1 MSKIPAGG
9 KFEVLLPFLGSL
21 LAAALGGRGGLRAG
35 SQAGSRG
42 PGTAP
47 GEPLGGPPGGLGGL
61 RMVFK
66 LEIPGSYKSGPPS

>member
-1 MSKIPAGG
+1 M
-9 KFEVLLPFLGSL
+9 LPFLGSL
-21 LAAALGGRGGLRAG
+21 LAAALGGPGRPRAG
-35 SQAGSRG
+35 SQAGSRVG

-66 LEIPGSYKSGPPS
+66 LEIPGFI